1 MSAKSAKILIVE
13 DEPQMRRAVGAGLRA
28 NGFEVLLAESNEQAL
43 DMIPLAR
50 PDVILLDLTL
60 PNIDGLDV
68 VRELRTWSTTPII
81 VVSAR

>member
-1 MSAKSAKILIVE
+1 VSAKSAKILIVE